1 MVKKRIKRTTKKRK
15 TIAILYHALP
25 LIQTRHSIAD
35 AIAISDYDTQVT
47 VRYMEKMFRRHGY
60 RVQAVTVGPD
70 DLSQLQKLKA
80 TYVFNLVDSKKMEIQ
95 IAKVLSR
102 INVPY
107 SGAGLE
113 ALMVSNN
120 KIRSKKLF
128 EKHNIPTPPYTVIS
142 RSGHLTRSLL
152 PGKFPVIVKP
162 AFDHAS
168 VGIGEE
174 SVAVSFLQFKKIS
187 KRLRAAFAQ
196 PLIAEEFIRGSELHV
211 TVLELDNQ
219 TIALPLSELLF
230 HHNRGNKWNMYGFT
244 EKWDKD
250 APIYK
255 RLYFAAPPR
264 AVPGPVCRAIQRDA
278 IRAFY
283 ALGFRDYARFDVR
296 YSPRTKRWYFLEG
309 NANAGFSE
317 DPEDAMTAAIRAQGM
332 TLDTFLLAI
341 VRNAVR

>member
-1 MVKKRIKRTTKKRK
+1 MKKRIKRTTKKRK
-15 TIAILYHALP
+15 TIAILYHAVP
-25 LIQTRHSIAD
+25 LIKTRHSVAD
-35 AIAISDYDTQVT
+35 AVAISDHDTQLT
-47 VRYMEKMFRRHGY
+47 AQYMEKMFRRHGF
-60 RVQAVTVGPD
+60 RVQTVTVCPD
-70 DLSQLQKLKA
+70 DLSQLQKLRA
-80 TYVFNLVDSKKMEIQ
+80 NYVFNLVDSKKMEIQ

-102 INVPY
+102 LHIPY

-128 EKHNIPTPPYTVIS
+128 EKHNIPTPLYSVILPAG
-142 RSGHLTRSLL
+142 RITRSLV

-168 VGIGEE
+168 VGISED
-174 SVAVSFLQFKKIS
+174 SVASSFIQFRKIVKK
-187 KRLRAAFAQ
+187 LRTAFRQ
-196 PLIAEEFIRGSELHV
+196 PLIAEEFIKGKELHV
-211 TVLELDNQ
+211 TVLETNNQ
-219 TIALPLSELLF
+219 TVALPIAELLF
-230 HHNRGNKWNMYGFT
+230 RNNKGNRWNMYGFT

-250 APIYK
+250 APIYN
-255 RLYFAAPPR
+255 RLYFVAPSPR
-264 AVPGPVCRAIQRDA
+264 LPEHVCRAIQRDA

-296 YSPRTKRWYFLEG
+296 YNPKIKRWYFLEG

-317 DPEDAMTAAIRAQGM
+317 DPEDAMTASVRAHGM

-341 VRNAVR
+341 VRNAI